1 MNVDNLS
8 YIAPWPDQ
16 SCEYETNNEFFI
28 GTRVIA

>member
-1 MNVDNLS
+1 MNVDSLS

-28 GTRVIA
+28 GTCVIA